1 MKLTKS
7 KLKQIIQEE
16 LHLIM
21 EDVEKGGGPGREAMG
36 DWSKGHVPT
45 SPPAPRKRIKK
56 PNLDKIMSAARKRLM
71 MARDLLRQS
80 QKPDEFGKPDSET
93 LHQEIQAVR
102 KLVHTYKKYPKHK
115 LAILDM
121 KMAQSLL
128 TALSQALAVTA
139 DAEDD

>member
-21 EDVEKGGGPGREAMG
+21 EDIEKRRA
-36 DWSKGHVPT
+36 
-45 SPPAPRKRIKK
+45 PPLRAPRKRIKK
-56 PNLDKIMSAARKRLM
+56 PNLDKIMSDARKRLM

-102 KLVHTYKKYPKHK
+102 KLIYTYKKYPKHK

-121 KMAQSLL
+121 KMALSLL